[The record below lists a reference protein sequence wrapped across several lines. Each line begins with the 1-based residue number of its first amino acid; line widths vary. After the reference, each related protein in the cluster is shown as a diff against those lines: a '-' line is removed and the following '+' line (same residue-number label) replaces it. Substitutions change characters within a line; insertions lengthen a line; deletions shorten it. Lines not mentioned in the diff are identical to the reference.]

1 MQSFDATV
9 VERLDTLF
17 SSLLEKLEMLKT
29 TARALADYEAS
40 LEGQIRS
47 IDTIQPNHQQM
58 IETQDAANP
67 SSSS

>member
-47 IDTIQPNHQQM
+47 IDTIQPNHQPYNRDSRCS
-58 IETQDAANP
+58 E
-67 SSSS
+67 SFEL